1 MREYE
6 LIMVISPEVDE
17 ENATGVVERV
27 SKFITDR
34 GGEITNQDNWGT
46 QRLAYP
52 IQDYREGN
60 YVLAQFNS
68 EPATAKELDD
78 TLRAYQELLRH
89 LVTRRED

>member
-6 LIMVISPEVDE
+6 LIMVISPEVEE

-27 SKFITDR
+27 SKFIIDR

-52 IQDYREGN
+52 IQNYREGTT
-60 YVLAQFNS
+60 FWRS
-68 EPATAKELDD
+68 S
-78 TLRAYQELLRH
+78 
-89 LVTRRED
+89 TRSPPRPRSWTTP

>member
-6 LIMVISPEVDE
+6 LIIVISPEVE
-17 ENATGVVERV
+17 EERATGVVERV

-34 GGEITNQDNWGT
+34 GGEVTNQDDWGT

-60 YVLAQFNS
+60 YVLTQFSS
-68 EPATAKELDD
+68 EPAAAKELDD
-78 TLRAYQELLRH
+78 ALRAYQEVIRH
-89 LVTRRED
+89 LVMKRED

>member
-6 LIMVISPEVDE
+6 LVIVISPEVE
-17 ENATGVVERV
+17 EEAATGVVERV
-27 SKFITDR
+27 GKFITDR

-60 YVLAQFNS
+60 YVLTQFNS
-68 EPATAKELDD
+68 EPAAAKELDD
-78 TLRAYQELLRH
+78 ALRAYQEIIRH
-89 LVTRRED
+89 LVMKRED

>member
-6 LIMVISPEVDE
+6 LVIVISPEVE
-17 ENATGVVERV
+17 EEAATGVVERV

-34 GGEITNQDNWGT
+34 GGEVTNQDHWGT

-60 YVLAQFNS
+60 YVLTQFSS
-68 EPATAKELDD
+68 EPAAAKELDEA
-78 TLRAYQELLRH
+78 LRAYQEVIRY
-89 LVTRRED
+89 LVMKRED

>member
-6 LIMVISPEVDE
+6 LIIVISPEVE
-17 ENATGVVERV
+17 EERATGVVERV

-34 GGEITNQDNWGT
+34 GGEVTNQDDWGT

-60 YVLAQFNS
+60 YVLTQFSS
-68 EPATAKELDD
+68 EPAAAKELDD
-78 TLRAYQELLRH
+78 ALRAYQEVIRH
-89 LVTRRED
+89 LVTKRED

>member
-6 LIMVISPEVDE
+6 LVIVISPEVE
-17 ENATGVVERV
+17 EEAATGVVERV

-34 GGEITNQDNWGT
+34 GGEVTNQDHWGT

-60 YVLAQFNS
+60 YVLTQFNS
-68 EPATAKELDD
+68 EPAAAKELDEA
-78 TLRAYQELLRH
+78 LRAYQEVIRY
-89 LVTRRED
+89 LVMKRED

>member
-6 LIMVISPEVDE
+6 LVIVISPEVE
-17 ENATGVVERV
+17 EEAATGVVERV

-34 GGEITNQDNWGT
+34 GGEVTNQDHWGT

-60 YVLAQFNS
+60 YVLTQFNS
-68 EPATAKELDD
+68 EPAAAKELDD
-78 TLRAYQELLRH
+78 ALRAYQEVIRY
-89 LVTRRED
+89 LVMKRED

>member
-6 LIMVISPEVDE
+6 LVIVISPEVE
-17 ENATGVVERV
+17 EEAATGVVERV

-34 GGEITNQDNWGT
+34 GGEVTNQDDWGT

-60 YVLAQFNS
+60 YVLTQFNS
-68 EPATAKELDD
+68 EPAAAKELDD
-78 TLRAYQELLRH
+78 ALRAYQEIIRH
-89 LVTRRED
+89 LVMKRED

>member
-6 LIMVISPEVDE
+6 LVMVISPEVDE
-17 ENATGVVERV
+17 DNATGVVDRV

-60 YVLAQFNS
+60 YVLTQFNL
-68 EPATAKELDD
+68 EPAAAKELDD
-78 TLRAYQELLRH
+78 ALRAYQELLRH
-89 LVTRRED
+89 LVTKRED